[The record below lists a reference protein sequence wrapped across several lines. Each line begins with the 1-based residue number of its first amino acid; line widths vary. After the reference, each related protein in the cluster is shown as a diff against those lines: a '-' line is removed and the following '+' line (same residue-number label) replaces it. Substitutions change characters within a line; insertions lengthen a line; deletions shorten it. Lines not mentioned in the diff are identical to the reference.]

1 MGMWGGIKAGM
12 DQLRQDEKDQK
23 IADLQTRAD
32 ERAEENF
39 KLNQLKFKMETL
51 KDLNLYNPTRSNSD
65 KTNKTVK
72 DVLKLK
78 NRLRENFNTYSE
90 EDQKRIT
97 DYENQIV
104 QDPLEAA
111 EVLKALTSL
120 GEKGRKFSPLELIDT
135 FEIINFVEGTN
146 TEKRAELAETLNVD
160 LSMDE
165 FVKLAELA
173 ATYTPPSVTVD
184 YSRADVTPMTVDQM
198 KAQAATFERWLSR
211 ESNRVVN
218 SEDTPE
224 STKTT
229 IIALQN
235 ELESSNPRLVQNATD
250 KLNLLLFPDTSVF
263 EVVKDQPWATRI
275 SENKF
280 ILPPLPAVVK
290 DTGTPPVTAAA
301 ISFLNNNPNNLPIE
315 ELKAQFEKKYKVSAE
330 DYITNNTIEK
340 NTPGGYSDMN
350 QEDFLNESR

>member
-1 MGMWGGIKAGM
+1 MGMWGGIRAGM
-12 DQLRQDEKDQK
+12 DQIRQDEKDQK

-32 ERAEENF
+32 ERAQETF
-39 KLNQLKFKMETL
+39 KLSQLKFKMETL
-51 KDLNLYNPTRSNSD
+51 KDLNLYNPTGSKSD

-78 NRLRENFNTYSE
+78 NRLREGFDTYSE

-97 DYENQIV
+97 NYENKIV

-111 EVLKALTSL
+111 EVLKTLTEL
-120 GEKGRKFSPLELIDT
+120 GKKGRKFSPLELIDT

-184 YSRADVTPMTVDQM
+184 YSRADVTPMTVEQM
-198 KAQAATFERWLSR
+198 TKQAATFERWLGR
-211 ESNRVVN
+211 EANRVIN
-218 SEDTPE
+218 SKDTSQE
-224 STKTT
+224 IKKDIVT
-229 IIALQN
+229 LQGN
-235 ELESSNPRLVQNATD
+235 LNSSNEIVRQSAMDALTS
-250 KLNLLLFPDTSVF
+250 LLFPDTSVF
-263 EVVKDQPWATRI
+263 EAVKNEPWGKDIDKNIYILAPLPPVVK
-275 SENKF
+275 E
-280 ILPPLPAVVK
+280 
-290 DTGTPPVTAAA
+290 TGTPPVTAAA

-330 DYITNNTIEK
+330 DYITNNTTEK
-340 NTPGGYSDMN
+340 NTPSGYSDMN

>member
-1 MGMWGGIKAGM
+1 MWGGIKAGM
-12 DQLRQDEKDQK
+12 DQIRQDEKDQK

-32 ERAEENF
+32 ERAQETF
-39 KLNQLKFKMETL
+39 KLSQLKFKMEIL
-51 KDLNLYNPTRSNSD
+51 KDLNLYNPTGSKSD

-72 DVLKLK
+72 DVLILK
-78 NRLRENFNTYSE
+78 NRLREDFDTYSE

-97 DYENQIV
+97 NYENQIV

-111 EVLKALTSL
+111 GVLKALTEL
-120 GEKGRKFSPLELIDT
+120 GKKGRKFSPLELIDT

-184 YSRADVTPMTVDQM
+184 YSRADVTPMTPEEM
-198 KAQAATFERWLSR
+198 TNQAVMFKKWLGR
-211 ESNRVVN
+211 EANRVIN
-218 SEDTPE
+218 SKDTSE
-224 STKTT
+224 KITT
-229 IIALQN
+229 DIVTLQS
-235 ELESSNPRLVQNATD
+235 ELNSSNEIVRQSAMDALTS
-250 KLNLLLFPDTSVF
+250 LLFPDTSVF
-263 EVVKDQPWATRI
+263 EAVKNEPWGNRI
-275 SENKF
+275 DENIY
-280 ILPPLPAVVK
+280 ILPPLPPVVK
-290 DTGTPPVTAAA
+290 DTATPPVTAAA

-330 DYITNNTIEK
+330 DYITNNTTEK
-340 NTPGGYSDMN
+340 NTPSGYSDMN

>member
-1 MGMWGGIKAGM
+1 MGMWGGIRAGM
-12 DQLRQDEKDQK
+12 DQLRQDKKDQK

-78 NRLRENFNTYSE
+78 NRLREGFNTYSE

-198 KAQAATFERWLSR
+198 KGQAEQFERWLSR
-211 ESNRVVN
+211 ESNRLVN
-218 SEDTPE
+218 SKDTPE

-229 IIALQN
+229 IITLQN
-235 ELESSNPRLVQNATD
+235 ELESSNPRLVQNAID
-250 KLNLLLFPDTSVF
+250 KLNLILFPDVSVF

-275 SENKF
+275 NENKF
-280 ILPPLPAVVK
+280 ILPPLPPVVK

-315 ELKAQFEKKYKVSAE
+315 ELKRKFEEKYKVSAE
-330 DYITNNTIEK
+330 DYITNNITEK
-340 NTPGGYSDMN
+340 NNPSGYSDMN

>member
-1 MGMWGGIKAGM
+1 MWGGIKAGM
-12 DQLRQDEKDQK
+12 DQIRQDEKDQK

-32 ERAEENF
+32 ERAQETF
-39 KLNQLKFKMETL
+39 KLSQLKFKMEIL
-51 KDLNLYNPTRSNSD
+51 KDLNLYNPTGSKSD

-72 DVLKLK
+72 DVLILK
-78 NRLRENFNTYSE
+78 NRLREDFDTYSE

-97 DYENQIV
+97 NYENQIV

-111 EVLKALTSL
+111 EVLKTLNEL
-120 GEKGRKFSPLELIDT
+120 GKKGRKFSPLELIDT

-184 YSRADVTPMTVDQM
+184 YSRADVTPMTPEEM
-198 KAQAATFERWLSR
+198 TNQAVMFKKWLGR
-211 ESNRVVN
+211 EANRVIN
-218 SEDTPE
+218 SKDTSE
-224 STKTT
+224 KITT
-229 IIALQN
+229 DIVTLQS
-235 ELESSNPRLVQNATD
+235 ELNSSNEIVRQSAMDALTS
-250 KLNLLLFPDTSVF
+250 LLFPDTSVF
-263 EVVKDQPWATRI
+263 EAVKNEPWGKDIDKNIHILAPLPPVVK
-275 SENKF
+275 E
-280 ILPPLPAVVK
+280 
-290 DTGTPPVTAAA
+290 TGTPPVTAAA

-330 DYITNNTIEK
+330 DYITNNTTEK
-340 NTPGGYSDMN
+340 NTPSGYSDMN

>member
-1 MGMWGGIKAGM
+1 MWGGIKAGM
-12 DQLRQDEKDQK
+12 DQIRQDEKDQK

-32 ERAEENF
+32 ERAQETF
-39 KLNQLKFKMETL
+39 KLSQLKFKMEIL
-51 KDLNLYNPTRSNSD
+51 KDLNLYNPTGSKSD

-72 DVLKLK
+72 DVLILK
-78 NRLRENFNTYSE
+78 NRLREDFDTYSE

-97 DYENQIV
+97 NYENQIV

-111 EVLKALTSL
+111 GVLKALTEL
-120 GEKGRKFSPLELIDT
+120 GKKGRKFSPLELIDT

-184 YSRADVTPMTVDQM
+184 YSRADVTPMTPEEM
-198 KAQAATFERWLSR
+198 TNQAVMFKKWLGR
-211 ESNRVVN
+211 EANRVIN
-218 SEDTPE
+218 SKDTSE
-224 STKTT
+224 KITT
-229 IIALQN
+229 DIVTLQS
-235 ELESSNPRLVQNATD
+235 ELNSSNEIVRQSAMDALTS
-250 KLNLLLFPDTSVF
+250 LLFPDTSVF
-263 EVVKDQPWATRI
+263 EAVKNEPWGKDIDKNIHILAPLPPVVK
-275 SENKF
+275 E
-280 ILPPLPAVVK
+280 
-290 DTGTPPVTAAA
+290 TGTPPVTAAA

-330 DYITNNTIEK
+330 DYITNNTTEK
-340 NTPGGYSDMN
+340 NTPSGYSDMN

>member
-1 MGMWGGIKAGM
+1 MGMWGGIRAGM

-32 ERAEENF
+32 KRAEETF

-51 KDLNLYNPTRSNSD
+51 KDLDLYNPTGSKSD

-97 DYENQIV
+97 DYENQIT
-104 QDPLEAA
+104 QDPLEASG
-111 EVLKALTSL
+111 VLKALTDL
-120 GEKGRKFSPLELIDT
+120 GKKGRKFSPLELIDT

-184 YSRADVTPMTVDQM
+184 YSRADVTPMTVEEM
-198 KAQAATFERWLSR
+198 TKQAATFERWLGR
-211 ESNRVVN
+211 EANRVIN
-218 SEDTPE
+218 SKDTSQE
-224 STKTT
+224 IKKDIVT
-229 IIALQN
+229 LQGN
-235 ELESSNPRLVQNATD
+235 LNSSNEVVRQSAMDALTS
-250 KLNLLLFPDTSVF
+250 LLFPDTSVF
-263 EVVKDQPWATRI
+263 EAVKNEPWGNRI
-275 SENKF
+275 DENVY
-280 ILPPLPAVVK
+280 ILPPYTPVVK
-290 DTGTPPVTAAA
+290 DTATPPVTAAA

-315 ELKAQFEKKYKVSAE
+315 ELKTQFEKKYKVPAE
-330 DYITNNTIEK
+330 DYITNNTTEK
-340 NTPGGYSDMN
+340 NTPSGYSDMN

>member
-1 MGMWGGIKAGM
+1 MWGGIKAGM
-12 DQLRQDEKDQK
+12 DQIRQDEKDQK

-32 ERAEENF
+32 ERAQETF
-39 KLNQLKFKMETL
+39 KLSQLKFKMEIL
-51 KDLNLYNPTRSNSD
+51 KDLNLYNPTGSKSD

-72 DVLKLK
+72 DVLILK
-78 NRLRENFNTYSE
+78 NRLREDFDTYSE

-97 DYENQIV
+97 NYENQIV

-111 EVLKALTSL
+111 GVLKALTEL
-120 GEKGRKFSPLELIDT
+120 GKKGRKFSPLELIDT

-173 ATYTPPSVTVD
+173 PTYTPPSVTVD
-184 YSRADVTPMTVDQM
+184 YSRADVTPMTPEEM
-198 KAQAATFERWLSR
+198 TNQAVMFKKWLGR
-211 ESNRVVN
+211 EANRVIN
-218 SEDTPE
+218 SKDTSE
-224 STKTT
+224 KITT
-229 IIALQN
+229 DIVTLQS
-235 ELESSNPRLVQNATD
+235 ELNSSNEIVRQSAMDALTS
-250 KLNLLLFPDTSVF
+250 LLFPDTSVF
-263 EVVKDQPWATRI
+263 EAVKNEPWGKDIDKNIHILAPLPPVVK
-275 SENKF
+275 E
-280 ILPPLPAVVK
+280 
-290 DTGTPPVTAAA
+290 TGTPPVTAAA

-330 DYITNNTIEK
+330 DYITNNTTEK
-340 NTPGGYSDMN
+340 NTPSGYSDMN

>member
-1 MGMWGGIKAGM
+1 MGMWGGIRAGM

-32 ERAEENF
+32 KRAEETF

-51 KDLNLYNPTRSNSD
+51 KDLNLYNPTGSKSD

-184 YSRADVTPMTVDQM
+184 YSRADVTPMTPEQM
-198 KAQAATFERWLSR
+198 TKQAATFERWLGR
-211 ESNRVVN
+211 EANRVIN
-218 SEDTPE
+218 SKDTSQE
-224 STKTT
+224 IKKDIVT
-229 IIALQN
+229 LQGN
-235 ELESSNPRLVQNATD
+235 LNSSNEVVRQSAMDALTS
-250 KLNLLLFPDTSVF
+250 LLFPDTSVF
-263 EVVKDQPWATRI
+263 EAVKNEPWGNRI
-275 SENKF
+275 DENIY
-280 ILPPLPAVVK
+280 ILPPLPPVVK
-290 DTGTPPVTAAA
+290 EKPLVKKSLEEAVNILKT
-301 ISFLNNNPNNLPIE
+301 NPTEKN
-315 ELKAQFEKKYKVSAE
+315 KKYFENTYGVSA
-330 DYITNNTIEK
+330 DTYLTVS
-340 NTPGGYSDMN
+340 GYEDMN
-350 QEDFLNESR
+350 PSDFLSESQ

>member
-12 DQLRQDEKDQK
+12 DQLRQDEKDRK

-32 ERAEENF
+32 KRAEENF
-39 KLNQLKFKMETL
+39 KLDQLKFKINTL
-51 KDLNLYNPTRSNSD
+51 KDLNLYKSGGSKSD
-65 KTNKTVK
+65 KTDGTVK

-78 NRLRENFNTYSE
+78 SRLREGFDTYSE

-104 QDPLEAA
+104 QDPLEASG
-111 EVLKALTSL
+111 VLKALTDL
-120 GEKGRKFSPLELIDT
+120 GKKGRKFSALELIDT

-229 IIALQN
+229 IITLQN
-235 ELESSNPRLVQNATD
+235 ELESSNPRLVQNAID
-250 KLNLLLFPDTSVF
+250 KLNLILFPDVSVF

-275 SENKF
+275 NENKF
-280 ILPPLPAVVK
+280 ILPPLPPVVEK
-290 DTGTPPVTAAA
+290 ETNTTTKVVPQEA
-301 ISFLNNNPNNLPIE
+301 IDLLNNNPTDII
-315 ELKAQFEKKYKVSAE
+315 KQQFEKTYGVLAKDYLRGDSYK
-330 DYITNNTIEK
+330 T
-340 NTPGGYSDMN
+340 MN
-350 QEDFLNESR
+350 QSDFLTESQ

>member
-1 MGMWGGIKAGM
+1 MWGGIKAGM
-12 DQLRQDEKDQK
+12 DQIRQDEKDQK

-32 ERAEENF
+32 ERAQETF
-39 KLNQLKFKMETL
+39 KLSQLKFKMEIL
-51 KDLNLYNPTRSNSD
+51 KDLNLYNPTGSKSD

-72 DVLKLK
+72 DVLILK
-78 NRLRENFNTYSE
+78 NRLREDFDTYSE

-97 DYENQIV
+97 NYENQIV

-111 EVLKALTSL
+111 GVLKALIEL
-120 GEKGRKFSPLELIDT
+120 GKKGRKFSPLELIDT

-184 YSRADVTPMTVDQM
+184 YSRADVTPMTPEEM
-198 KAQAATFERWLSR
+198 TNQAVMFKKWLGR
-211 ESNRVVN
+211 EANRVIN
-218 SEDTPE
+218 SKDTSE
-224 STKTT
+224 KITT
-229 IIALQN
+229 DIVTLQS
-235 ELESSNPRLVQNATD
+235 ELNSSNEIVRQSAMDALTS
-250 KLNLLLFPDTSVF
+250 LLFPDTSVF
-263 EVVKDQPWATRI
+263 EAVKNEPWGKDIDKNIHILAPLPPVVK
-275 SENKF
+275 E
-280 ILPPLPAVVK
+280 
-290 DTGTPPVTAAA
+290 TGTPPVTAAA

-330 DYITNNTIEK
+330 DYITNNTTEK
-340 NTPGGYSDMN
+340 NTPSGYSDMN

>member
-12 DQLRQDEKDQK
+12 DQLRQDKKDQK

-32 ERAEENF
+32 KRAEETF
-39 KLNQLKFKMETL
+39 KLSQLKFKMETL
-51 KDLNLYNPTRSNSD
+51 KDLNLYNPTGSKSD

-78 NRLRENFNTYSE
+78 NRLREGFNTYSE

-184 YSRADVTPMTVDQM
+184 YSRADVTPMTVEEM
-198 KAQAATFERWLSR
+198 TKQAATFERWLGR
-211 ESNRVVN
+211 EANRVIN
-218 SEDTPE
+218 SKDTSQE
-224 STKTT
+224 IKKDIVT
-229 IIALQN
+229 LQGN
-235 ELESSNPRLVQNATD
+235 LNSSNEVVRQSAMDALTS
-250 KLNLLLFPDTSVF
+250 LLFPDTSVF
-263 EVVKDQPWATRI
+263 EAVKNEPWGNRI
-275 SENKF
+275 DENIY
-280 ILPPLPAVVK
+280 ILPPLPPVIKEKPLVKKSLEEAVNILK
-290 DTGTPPVTAAA
+290 T
-301 ISFLNNNPNNLPIE
+301 NPTEKN
-315 ELKAQFEKKYKVSAE
+315 KKYFENTYGVSA
-330 DYITNNTIEK
+330 DTYLTVS
-340 NTPGGYSDMN
+340 GYEDMN
-350 QEDFLNESR
+350 PSDFLSESQ

>member
-1 MGMWGGIKAGM
+1 MGMWGGIRAGM
-12 DQLRQDEKDQK
+12 DQLRQDKKDQK

-32 ERAEENF
+32 ERAEETF

-173 ATYTPPSVTVD
+173 ATYTSPSVTVD
-184 YSRADVTPMTVDQM
+184 YSRADVTPMTDDRM
-198 KAQAATFERWLSR
+198 AKQAEMFERWLSR
-211 ESNRVVN
+211 EANRVIN
-218 SEDTPE
+218 SKDT
-224 STKTT
+224 SQGIKKD
-229 IIALQN
+229 IITLQGN
-235 ELESSNPRLVQNATD
+235 LDSSNKVVRQSAMDALTS
-250 KLNLLLFPDTSVF
+250 LLFPDTSVF
-263 EVVKDQPWATRI
+263 EVVKNEPWGNRI
-275 SENKF
+275 NENIY
-280 ILPPLPAVVK
+280 ILPPREPVVK
-290 DTGTPPVTAAA
+290 ETPIAKKSLEEAVNILKT
-301 ISFLNNNPNNLPIE
+301 NPTEKN
-315 ELKAQFEKKYKVSAE
+315 KKYFEKTYGVSADTYLTVSGYE
-330 DYITNNTIEK
+330 DMT
-340 NTPGGYSDMN
+340 SS
-350 QEDFLNESR
+350 DFLNESQ

>member
-1 MGMWGGIKAGM
+1 MWGGIKAGM
-12 DQLRQDEKDQK
+12 DQIRQDEKDQK

-32 ERAEENF
+32 ERAQETF
-39 KLNQLKFKMETL
+39 KLSQLKFKMETI
-51 KDLNLYNPTRSNSD
+51 KDLNLYNPTGSKSD

-78 NRLRENFNTYSE
+78 NRLREGFDTYSE

-97 DYENQIV
+97 NYENKIV

-111 EVLKALTSL
+111 GVLKALTEL
-120 GEKGRKFSPLELIDT
+120 GKKGRKFSPLELIDT

-165 FVKLAELA
+165 FVKMAELA

-184 YSRADVTPMTVDQM
+184 YNRADVTPMTTDQM
-198 KAQAATFERWLSR
+198 TNQAVMFKKWLGR
-211 ESNRVVN
+211 EANRVIN
-218 SEDTPE
+218 SKDTSQE
-224 STKTT
+224 IKKDIVTLQGNLNSNNE
-229 IIALQN
+229 IVRQSAMDALT
-235 ELESSNPRLVQNATD
+235 S
-250 KLNLLLFPDTSVF
+250 LLFPDTSVF
-263 EVVKDQPWATRI
+263 EVVKNETWGKDI
-275 SENKF
+275 DKNMY
-280 ILPPLPAVVK
+280 ILAPYTPVVK

-330 DYITNNTIEK
+330 DYITNNTTEK
-340 NTPGGYSDMN
+340 NTPSGYSDMN

>member
-12 DQLRQDEKDQK
+12 DQLRQDEKDRK

-32 ERAEENF
+32 KRAEENF
-39 KLNQLKFKMETL
+39 KLDQLKFKIDTL
-51 KDLNLYNPTRSNSD
+51 KNLNLYKPGGSELD
-65 KTNKTVK
+65 KTNGTVK

-78 NRLRENFNTYSE
+78 NRLREGFDTYSK

-97 DYENQIV
+97 DYENQII
-104 QDPLEAA
+104 QDPLEAS
-111 EVLKALTSL
+111 EVLKALTDL
-120 GEKGRKFSPLELIDT
+120 GKKGRKFSPLELIDT

-184 YSRADVTPMTVDQM
+184 YSRADVTPMTVEQM
-198 KAQAATFERWLSR
+198 TKQAATFERWLGR
-211 ESNRVVN
+211 EANRVIN
-218 SEDTPE
+218 SKDTSQE
-224 STKTT
+224 IKKD
-229 IIALQN
+229 IITLQGN
-235 ELESSNPRLVQNATD
+235 LNSSNEVVRQSAMDALTS
-250 KLNLLLFPDTSVF
+250 LLFPDTSVF
-263 EVVKDQPWATRI
+263 EAVKNEPWGNRI
-275 SENKF
+275 DENIY
-280 ILPPLPAVVK
+280 ILPPLPPVVK

-330 DYITNNTIEK
+330 DYITNNTTEK
-340 NTPGGYSDMN
+340 NTPSGYSDMN

>member
-12 DQLRQDEKDQK
+12 DQLRQDKKDQK

-32 ERAEENF
+32 KRAEENF
-39 KLNQLKFKMETL
+39 KLDQLKFKINTL
-51 KDLNLYNPTRSNSD
+51 KDLNLYSPTGSKSN

-78 NRLRENFNTYSE
+78 NRLREGFDTYSE

-97 DYENQIV
+97 DYENQII
-104 QDPLEAA
+104 QDPLEASA
-111 EVLKALTSL
+111 VLKALTSL

-198 KAQAATFERWLSR
+198 TKQAAMFERWLGR
-211 ESNRVVN
+211 EANRVIN
-218 SEDTPE
+218 SKDTSQE
-224 STKTT
+224 IKKDIVT
-229 IIALQN
+229 LQG
-235 ELESSNPRLVQNATD
+235 ELNSSNEIVRQRAMDAMTSI
-250 KLNLLLFPDTSVF
+250 LFPDLSVF
-263 EVVKDQPWATRI
+263 EVVKNEPWGNRI
-275 SENKF
+275 DENIY
-280 ILPPLPAVVK
+280 ILPPYNPVVK

-330 DYITNNTIEK
+330 DYITNNTTEK
-340 NTPGGYSDMN
+340 NTPSGYSDMN

>member
-1 MGMWGGIKAGM
+1 MGMWGGIRAGM
-12 DQLRQDEKDQK
+12 DQLRQDEKDRK

-32 ERAEENF
+32 KRAEENF
-39 KLNQLKFKMETL
+39 KLDQLKFKIETL
-51 KDLNLYNPTRSNSD
+51 KDLNLYKSGGSNSG
-65 KTNKTVK
+65 KTNETVK

-78 NRLRENFNTYSE
+78 NRLREGFDTYSK

-104 QDPLEAA
+104 QDPLEASG
-111 EVLKALTSL
+111 VLKTLTDL
-120 GEKGRKFSPLELIDT
+120 GKKGRKFSPLELIDT

-165 FVKLAELA
+165 FAKLAELA

-198 KAQAATFERWLSR
+198 KAQADTFERWLSR
-211 ESNRVVN
+211 ESNRVIN
-218 SEDTPE
+218 SKDTPE

-229 IIALQN
+229 IITLQN
-235 ELESSNPRLVQNATD
+235 ELESSNPRLVQNAID
-250 KLNLLLFPDTSVF
+250 KLNLILFPDISVF

-275 SENKF
+275 SENTF
-280 ILPPLPAVVK
+280 ILPPLPPVVENK
-290 DTGTPPVTAAA
+290 TTTTTKVVPKEA
-301 ISFLNNNPNNLPIE
+301 IDYLNNNPTDLV
-315 ELKAQFEKKYKVSAE
+315 KKQFEETYGVLSKDYLKGDSYKTMSQ
-330 DYITNNTIEK
+330 
-340 NTPGGYSDMN
+340 S
-350 QEDFLNESR
+350 DFLTESQ